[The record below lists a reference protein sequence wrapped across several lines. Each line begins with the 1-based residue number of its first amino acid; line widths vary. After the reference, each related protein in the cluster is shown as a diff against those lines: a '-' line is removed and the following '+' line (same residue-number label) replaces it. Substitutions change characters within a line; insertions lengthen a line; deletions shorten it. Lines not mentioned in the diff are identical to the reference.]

1 MTTKEP
7 KKEQPTKEPSK
18 WDVSE
23 DLLNHHDSLL
33 ACLLVLAKHFQSPCS
48 AISLTERLPLVDNKL
63 TPALFIR
70 AAERAGLAAEINK
83 IPLEDISHLVLP
95 AVLLLN
101 DGTACLLLEKHAEKS
116 TILTHKTGRGSITL
130 SNQELESNYSGHAIF
145 VKPIYRFTRRS
156 KEASEKP
163 KSWFWDTIIK
173 SWPAYVEVLS
183 ASVLINIF
191 GLAIPLFTMNVYDR
205 VVPNH
210 AVETMWVLASGIA
223 LIFIFDVFLKALRGY
238 FIDIASKKMDV
249 KLSAIIFEHIL
260 GIQIG
265 SRPSSV
271 GAFANVIQSF
281 EGFREFITST
291 TITVLVDL
299 PFVFLYLFVTY
310 YIGGILVIVPLIVL
324 PFVFAMGFLL
334 QPPLTRLTKTSFQ
347 LASEKQATL
356 IESLGGIEAIK
367 SSGAEGMMQS
377 RFEQVVIYSA
387 KLGANLR
394 LLVNSSINLSNL
406 AQQIASVGI
415 VIFGVYKIIDGEL
428 TVGALIACT
437 ILAGRSLAPMGQV
450 AAIFTRYYQSVE
462 AFHSINKVMQLP
474 TDVED
479 ATHYLHRPNLKGV
492 IEFKNVEFHYPDQ
505 TQPILNNISFKIAAG
520 ERVGVIGRIG
530 SGKSTI
536 AKLILG
542 LYRPDKGSIYID
554 GTDYL
559 QLNPADL
566 RRQIGYVPQDVVL
579 FYGSIK
585 DNIRMGAPYVD
596 DEKVLK
602 AAELSGAIHFTKI
615 HPEGFDKQVGERGN
629 RLSAGQRQAV
639 AMARAVLL
647 SPHILLFDE
656 PTASMDDGSEV
667 HLRQNLKNYMDENTT
682 LILVT
687 HKLSMLDIVDR
698 LIVLDNGRIVADGP
712 KEAVILA
719 LKSLPKTE
727 ADKK

>member
-1 MTTKEP
+1 MT
-7 KKEQPTKEPSK
+7 KKEQV
-18 WDVSE
+18 WDVSD
-23 DLLNHHDSLL
+23 DLLAHNDPLL
-33 ACLLVLAKHFQSPCS
+33 TCLLMLAKHFQSPCT

-83 IPLEDISHLVLP
+83 VSLEDIHNLVLP

-101 DGTACLLLEKHAEKS
+101 DGAACLLLEKNADNC
-116 TILTHKTGRGSITL
+116 TILMHKTGRGGITIPTK
-130 SNQELESNYSGHAIF
+130 ELESNYSGHAIY

-156 KEASEKP
+156 KDTTQKP

-173 SWPAYVEVLS
+173 SWPAYLEVLA
-183 ASVLINIF
+183 ASVLINVF

-205 VVPNH
+205 VVPNQ
-210 AVETMWVLASGIA
+210 AIETMWVLASGIG
-223 LIFIFDVFLKALRGY
+223 LIFLFDVFLKALRAY

-265 SRPSSV
+265 ARPSSV

-281 EGFREFITST
+281 EGFRDFITST

-299 PFVFLYLFVTY
+299 PFVFLYLFVIY
-310 YIGGILVIVPLIVL
+310 YIGGVLVIVPLVVI
-324 PFVFAMGFLL
+324 PFVFAMGFFL
-334 QPPLTRLTKTSFQ
+334 QGPLTRLTKTSYQ

-356 IESLGGIEAIK
+356 IESLSGIEAIK
-367 SSGAEGMMQS
+367 SSGAEGMMQG
-377 RFEQVVIYSA
+377 RFEQVVIYAA

-394 LLVNSSINLSNL
+394 LLVNSSINISNL
-406 AQQIASVGI
+406 AQQVSSIGVI
-415 VIFGVYKIIDGEL
+415 IFGVYKIIDGEL

-437 ILAGRSLAPMGQV
+437 ILAGRALAPMGQV
-450 AAIFTRYYQSVE
+450 AAIFTRYYQSVQ
-462 AFHSINKVMQLP
+462 AFHSINQVMKLP
-474 TDVED
+474 TDVQD
-479 ATHYLHRPNLKGV
+479 ATHYLHRPNIKGV

-505 TQPILNNISFKIAAG
+505 SQPVLNNVSFKIKAG

-536 AKLILG
+536 AKLILA

-585 DNIRMGAPYVD
+585 ENIRMGAPYAD
-596 DEKVLK
+596 DDKILK
-602 AAELSGAIHFTKI
+602 AAELSGVVHFTKI

-629 RLSAGQRQAV
+629 RLSAGQRQAI
-639 AMARAVLL
+639 AMARALLL
-647 SPHILLFDE
+647 SPHILLLDE
-656 PTASMDDGSEV
+656 PTASMDDGSEGI
-667 HLRQNLKNYMDENTT
+667 LRQNIKNFMDKDTT

-712 KEAVILA
+712 KESVLLA
-719 LKSLPKTE
+719 LRNLPKTDVE
-727 ADKK
+727 TKTE